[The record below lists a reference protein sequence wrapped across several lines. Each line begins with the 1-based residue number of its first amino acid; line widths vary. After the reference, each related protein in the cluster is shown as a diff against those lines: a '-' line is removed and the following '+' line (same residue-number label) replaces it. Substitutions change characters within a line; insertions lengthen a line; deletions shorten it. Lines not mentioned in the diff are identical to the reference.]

1 MRQFPTNV
9 RETNV
14 REACYKQ
21 TDWPAM
27 EMQKGTLAMRGP
39 VGLSEAGEFLVCIP
53 LGCLGVC
60 FDVV

>member
-14 REACYKQ
+14 REGCYKQ
-21 TDWPAM
+21 TDWRAM
-27 EMQKGTLAMRGP
+27 EVQKGTLAMRRATA
-39 VGLSEAGEFLVCIP
+39 AGEFLVCIP